1 MEVYALVGAA
11 GTGKSHHA
19 QLVAYEHN
27 ISLIID
33 DGLLIQES
41 KILAGQS
48 AKREETKIGAVKRAL
63 FTDPDHAHEVR
74 AKIREM
80 DPTSILI
87 LGTSDDMV
95 RHIARVLELP
105 EPREFIR
112 IDQVASPGDIRR
124 ARRLRREQG
133 KHVIPAPTLE
143 VKKTFSGYM
152 IDPLRIFARGR
163 SRSESPLVIEK
174 SVVRPTFSSLG
185 RFTIDDVV
193 VMTIAAKACKQ
204 SKGIAKVTRVRVE
217 TIQEGVLIDLE
228 TSVEYGPRLEDVLR
242 RAQRQV
248 KEVVEYMTALNVVE
262 VNLVARHLSVG

>member
-1 MEVYALVGAA
+1 MEVYALVGPA

-27 ISLIID
+27 IDLIID
-33 DGLLIQES
+33 DGLLIKES

-48 AKREETKIGAVKRAL
+48 AKREETKVGAAKRAL
-63 FTDPDHAHEVR
+63 FTDADHVYEVM
-74 AKIREM
+74 ANIRRL
-80 DPTSILI
+80 DPTSILV
-87 LGTSDDMV
+87 LGTSDEMV

-112 IDQVASPGDIRR
+112 IDQIASPGDIRR
-124 ARRLRREQG
+124 ARRIRREQG

-163 SRSESPLVIEK
+163 ARSETRVIEK

-185 RFTIDDVV
+185 RFTIEDVV

-204 SKGIAKVTRVRVE
+204 TKGIAKVTRVIVE
-217 TIQEGVLIDLE
+217 TTHDGVIVDLE
-228 TSVEYGPRLEDVLR
+228 TSVQYGPRLEDVLR
-242 RAQRQV
+242 QAQRQV
-248 KEVVEYMTALNVVE
+248 KEVVEYMTALNVLE
-262 VNLVARHLSVG
+262 VNVVARGLSVG

>member
-1 MEVYALVGAA
+1 MEVFGLVGPA

-27 ISLIID
+27 INLIID

-63 FTDPDHAHEVR
+63 FTDPDHAYEVR
-74 AKIREM
+74 TKIREL
-80 DPTSILI
+80 DPSGILI
-87 LGTSDDMV
+87 LGTSDEMV
-95 RHIARVLELP
+95 QHIAKVLELP
-105 EPREFIR
+105 APSQYIR
-112 IDQVASPGDIRR
+112 IDQIASPGEIRR
-124 ARRLRREQG
+124 AKRIRREQG

-163 SRSESPLVIEK
+163 SRNEDPVLIEK

-185 RFTIDDVV
+185 RFTIEDVV

-217 TIQEGVLIDLE
+217 TTHDGVVIDLE
-228 TSVEYGPRLEDVLR
+228 TSVLYGQPLEDVLR
-242 RAQRQV
+242 HAQRQV
-248 KEVVEYMTALNVVE
+248 KEVVEYMTALNVLE
-262 VNLVARHLSVG
+262 VNLAARHLSVG